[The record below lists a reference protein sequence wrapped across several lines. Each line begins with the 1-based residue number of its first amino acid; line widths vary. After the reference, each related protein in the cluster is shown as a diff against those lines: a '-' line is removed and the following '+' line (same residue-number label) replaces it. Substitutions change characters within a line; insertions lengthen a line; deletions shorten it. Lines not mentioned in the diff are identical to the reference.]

1 MAALAGAAAVVPGAA
16 LAAEATRPD
25 LSDELRSA
33 RSVLP
38 VNAGHLSP
46 EIAARVQAWREARE
60 IYFAADARDDANIDP
75 LHDAKERAYDA
86 LLDEP
91 VQTFG
96 DLLVWVRNPKEGDDI
111 GTDNTPLRGPD
122 FTWGVE
128 AGGARG
134 GGGEA

>member
-96 DLLVWVRNPKEGDDI
+96 DLLAMVRTIKEEDDI
-111 GTDNTPLRGPD
+111 GTEYSPYQGPAFD
-122 FTWGVE
+122 AVIAAVE
-128 AGGARG
+128 SLAVGG
-134 GGGEA
+134 